1 MKKIVLSNGLRVVKT
16 NNASVYSLS
25 VTVGIGHLNEPKL
38 GLAAVCEAVL
48 SEQLGVFA
56 AHRKKFAD
64 EKTSK
69 AITIQ
74 GGTITSHLMG
84 CQPQDFEKL
93 LHKVATVLKNPDLS
107 QKRIDAAVADIS
119 QHTRDLAP
127 LQKRQWKLL
136 YKHTAFGTS
145 KVVWD
150 LDAYIR
156 SIESIKTE
164 DLEAVIDTYYTA
176 NNIII
181 GVACDLPLRTLR
193 ELMENYFGQLP
204 KGEKQQFEKLEYTGG
219 YATLPIIGKS
229 QTVAIG
235 WDVSDLSN
243 VAAANVMMS
252 MLSGRLER
260 SLADTHADCDVKI
273 AGYYGMRTLRVS
285 IVTSVDED
293 INPYIDILCS
303 NIKRLCTTE
312 ASDRRMETSRQ
323 RAGTEKLA
331 KFADKEYAAVEI
343 AWQELGRSGM
353 YDIDKRIDAT
363 FLASAFDVK
372 DIAIDI
378 FRTKP
383 TIIVAAENPYS
394 KEEILEK
401 LRW

>member
-1 MKKIVLSNGLRVVKT
+1 MKKITLSNGLRVVKT
-16 NNASVYSLS
+16 SNSSVCSLS

-48 SEQLGVFA
+48 SEQLGVLA
-56 AHRKKFAD
+56 AHRKKSAD
-64 EKTSK
+64 EEKCK

-84 CQPQDFEKL
+84 CRPQDFEEL
-93 LHKVATVLKNPDLS
+93 LHKVAAVLKNPDLS
-107 QKRIDAAVADIS
+107 QKRIDAVVADIA

-156 SIESIKTE
+156 SLESIKTE
-164 DLEAVIDTYYTA
+164 DLEAVVDTYYTA
-176 NNIII
+176 SNIII
-181 GVACDLPLRTLR
+181 GVACNLPMDTVK
-193 ELMENYFGQLP
+193 ELVGKYFGNLP
-204 KGEKQQFEKLEYTGG
+204 AGEKQQFEKLEYTGG
-219 YATLPIIGKS
+219 YATLPVIGKS

-235 WDVSDLSN
+235 WDVSALSN

-252 MLSGRLER
+252 MLAGRLER
-260 SLADTHADCDVKI
+260 CLADTRADYEVKI

-285 IVTSVDED
+285 IVTSVGED
-293 INPYIDILCS
+293 VNPLIDVLCS

-312 ASDRRMETSRQ
+312 ASERRLETSRQ

-363 FLASAFDVK
+363 FWTSSYDVQEVSRT
-372 DIAIDI
+372 I
-378 FRTKP
+378 FAAKP
-383 TIIVAAENPYS
+383 TIVISAENPYS
-394 KEEILEK
+394 EQEILDR